1 MEADEYRNI
10 PADWHRQSFNA
21 LYPVVYAHRTVEAAR
36 PESEFAA
43 DQLRLTSEDRVLD
56 LCCGNGRHMVHLT
69 RRTPHVSGLDWSGDL
84 LAFARANV
92 SDGRLVRGDMRTV
105 PFVESFDAL
114 VSFFTSFGYFFTYGE
129 NRQVVV
135 EMARALKPRGRFFID
150 YMNPRFVEK
159 NLEPETVRQYN
170 GYEIR
175 ERRWIDR
182 ATHRVNKHV
191 EVLRESRDAGE
202 WTESVRLYE
211 EQEFRALIADGGLRV
226 RQLFGNYDGSSVTD
240 GEPRLIA
247 VGQKV

>member
-1 MEADEYRNI
+1 MEADEGRKI

-36 PESEFAA
+36 PESEFAE

-56 LCCGNGRHMVHLT
+56 LCCGNGRHMVHLIQ
-69 RRTPHVSGLDWSGDL
+69 RTPHVSGLDWSGDL
-84 LAFARANV
+84 LALARNNV
-92 SDGRLVRGDMRTV
+92 PGGRFVRGDMRAS

-135 EMARALKPRGRFFID
+135 EMARALKPGGRFFID

-159 NLEPETVRQYN
+159 NLEPVTVRQYN

-182 ATHRVNKHV
+182 ATQRVNKHV
-191 EVLRESRDAGE
+191 EVLREGRAAGE

-211 EQEFRALIADGGLRV
+211 EGEFRALIEDGGLRV
-226 RQLFGNYDGSSVTD
+226 RHLFGNYGGNPVTD
-240 GEPRLIA
+240 VEPRLIA
-247 VGQKV
+247 VGQKA